1 MADILSAM
9 QTEGGNSPEH
19 KRARSDARLGDSK
32 AASSYSSL
40 SLGEVSRVL
49 LQHDQDL
56 RQLHA
61 ATTLALKFPVENET
75 ARSLLGAVRHWQ
87 KPHVRGKPHPYG
99 SCSTA
104 VATVLFDLIC
114 TFATN
119 TPNVQN
125 ETAINQLRSMLALKQ
140 PGLIAQEA
148 SHCSARTSAK
158 ETHIIVEL
166 RMHSAAGLLTFSPW
180 FKVCLCAMGGE
191 LLGPKP
197 APGWSRKLR
206 GQQ

>member
-1 MADILSAM
+1 M
-9 QTEGGNSPEH
+9 
-19 KRARSDARLGDSK
+19 
-32 AASSYSSL
+32 
-40 SLGEVSRVL
+40 SRVL

-61 ATTLALKFPVENET
+61 ATTLALKFPAENET
-75 ARSLLGAVRHWQ
+75 ARSLLGAVRTWQ
-87 KPHVRGKPHPYG
+87 KQHVRGKPHPYG

-104 VATVLFDLIC
+104 AATVLFDLIC
-114 TFATN
+114 NFAAH

-125 ETAINQLRSMLALKQ
+125 ETASNQLRSMLALKQ

-158 ETHIIVEL
+158 ETHIILEL
-166 RMHSAAGLLTFSPW
+166 RLHSAAGLLPFFPW
-180 FKVCLCAMGGE
+180 IKLCLCAMGGE
-191 LLGPKP
+191 LLRPKP

-206 GQQ
+206 GQQKLPEDST